1 MTPQQQPFEGYGSTI
16 GVGASRADFRAC
28 TLAFNKPVLIFRSSD
43 NDKLILL
50 AFFWTQHAHWAPQS
64 RYPCHRPRV
73 ARFLL
78 LLCSFF

>member
-43 NDKLILL
+43 NDKLTLH
-50 AFFWTQHAHWAPQS
+50 ASSWTQHA
-64 RYPCHRPRV
+64 R
-73 ARFLL
+73 
-78 LLCSFF
+78 